1 MGRLMEGRT
10 LVTWVLEGHIGCP
23 SRLRP
28 GELGSGAG
36 AWMWGF
42 QNSLPRQSG
51 QTGQRTEF
59 LGPVGLRSWTP
70 GPSGVVRA
78 WNLILWGH
86 LRPDLLESAEDI
98 GREDLPPAFLGC

>member
-10 LVTWVLEGHIGCP
+10 LVTWVLEGHIGCL

-36 AWMWGF
+36 AWMRGF

-51 QTGQRTEF
+51 QTGRRTEF
-59 LGPVGLRSWTP
+59 LGPVGPRSWIP
-70 GPSGVVRA
+70 GLSGVARA